1 MGRIIQTFVKRV
13 GDELLERS
21 PDNYSVDF
29 DKNKLALNEII
40 ENGSLKCPSKR
51 IRNRL
56 AGYIS
61 RAVVLRSK

>member
-21 PDNYSVDF
+21 PDSYSIDF
-29 DKNKLALNEII
+29 DKNKVAINEII
-40 ENGSLKCPSKR
+40 ESGRLICPSKR

-56 AGYIS
+56 AGYVS